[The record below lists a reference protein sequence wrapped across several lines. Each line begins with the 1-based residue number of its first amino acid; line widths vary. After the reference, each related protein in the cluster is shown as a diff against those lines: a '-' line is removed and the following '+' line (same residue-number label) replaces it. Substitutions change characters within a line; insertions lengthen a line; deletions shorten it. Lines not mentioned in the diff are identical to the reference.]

1 MKLKENEQKRLALYK
16 QVAHVLRAF
25 AGVAGDE
32 IAAGYT
38 IGEFASI
45 TKEVTE
51 YSAIRDVIKLVSGEN
66 IDLKMYE
73 PSMRY
78 LIDTY
83 IKADQSKKVSTFD
96 DMSFVQLLVEKG
108 ADAVEDLPDQVKK
121 NKKMVAEIIQ
131 NNVRKLIIDERP
143 INPKYFDK
151 MSELLDALVEK
162 LRNDASEY
170 QDYLK
175 EVAELARKV
184 ADPNRG
190 GNYPAAINTAGKRAL
205 YDYLLEDEGL
215 VIDVDAAIR
224 ASAQDQWRGN
234 RMKTR
239 KISRA
244 IKTALGT
251 RDVDVHGLIEL
262 LKVNGEY

>member
-1 MKLKENEQKRLALYK
+1 
-16 QVAHVLRAF
+16 
-25 AGVAGDE
+25 
-32 IAAGYT
+32 
-38 IGEFASI
+38 
-45 TKEVTE
+45 
-51 YSAIRDVIKLVSGEN
+51 
-66 IDLKMYE
+66 
-73 PSMRY
+73 
-78 LIDTY
+78 
-83 IKADQSKKVSTFD
+83 
-96 DMSFVQLLVEKG
+96 MSFVQLLVEKG
-108 ADAVEDLPDQVKK
+108 ADAVDDLPDKVKK
-121 NKKMVAEIIQ
+121 NKKMVAEIIE
-131 NNVRKLIIDERP
+131 NNIRKLIIDERP

-162 LRNDASEY
+162 LRNDASQY

-190 GNYPAAINTAGKRAL
+190 GDYPAAMNTAGKRAL

-215 VIDVDAAIR
+215 VIDVDKAIR

-239 KISRA
+239 KINRA
-244 IKTALGT
+244 IKTALGK